1 MKIVIA
7 EKPSVARDLARVLG
21 AKDKKTG
28 YIEGN
33 GYCFTWAF
41 GHLIQLAQPEAYGYS
56 EWSESNLPM
65 LPEKFQLISNQKY
78 NPSKKQYEPDTG
90 VLKQLNVIKKLF
102 TDGEEII
109 VATDAGREGELI
121 FRYIYE
127 YLNCKKPFRRL
138 WISSQTDKA
147 ILEGFSK
154 LQDGRKYDTLY
165 YSAKGR
171 SEADWL
177 VGMNATR
184 ALTISSGIKG
194 VFSLGRVQTPTLA
207 MICERYIS
215 NKDFVPEI
223 YFKVVLAFNKDSIDF
238 TALSEKSYKS
248 KDEALKA
255 ENEANTGEYGNI
267 IDVEIKDK
275 KEAPPLLYDL
285 TSLQQ
290 EANKKFGLS
299 ADQTL
304 KIAQNLYESKLI
316 TYPRTGSR
324 YISDDVFENIPHLI
338 TQFENNAFFGPAAK
352 YLKGKKLNKKSVNN
366 NKVTD
371 HHALLPT
378 ENAASGLAGDE
389 LNIYNLIVSRLL
401 ESFHEDCLKKVT
413 KITIDAKA
421 NYITNGT
428 IILHPGWRMV
438 KNQEEDEEEKTED
451 SINTKLPELTKD
463 EQLKIKNSS
472 VEQKQTK
479 PKPIHNE
486 ASLLKAM
493 ETCGREVEDDELKE
507 AMKDT
512 GLGTPATRASIIE
525 TLFTRNYIER
535 QKKSLVPTERGMAVY
550 NLVKEKSIAKP
561 MLTGQWE
568 KKLEDIRN
576 GDLQPNV
583 FSSYITEYTKEITN
597 ELLTV
602 SSEFKATTDKLNS
615 ALNTSIGIC
624 PKCTK
629 GSIRSGEKNYYCSD
643 YKNGCTFKI
652 WKEIA
657 GKKIPETLIK
667 LLIEKGKTSVIK
679 GFKNKEG
686 KDFGAA
692 LKLVE
697 NEVKFDFPEQKN
709 K

>member
-21 AKDKKTG
+21 ANKKKEG
-28 YIEGN
+28 YLEGE

-41 GHLIQLAQPEAYGYS
+41 GHLIQLAQPESYGYAD
-56 EWSESNLPM
+56 WSADNLPM
-65 LPEKFQLISNQKY
+65 LPEKFKLVTNQKY
-78 NPSKKQYEPDTG
+78 NQAKKKYEADAG

-102 TDGEEII
+102 IDCDEII

-127 YLNCKKPFRRL
+127 FLECKKPFKRL

-154 LQDGRKYDTLY
+154 LQDGKKYDTLY

-207 MICERYIS
+207 MICERYVS
-215 NKDFVPEI
+215 NKNFVPEI
-223 YFKVVLAFNKDSIDF
+223 YFKVVLSFSKNNIDF

-248 KDEALKA
+248 KDDALKA
-255 ENEANTGEYGNI
+255 ENEAKTVLYANI
-267 IDVEIKDK
+267 SNIEVKDK
-275 KEAPPLLYDL
+275 KETPPLLYDL

-290 EANKKFGLS
+290 DANKKFSLS

-324 YISDDVFENIPHLI
+324 FISDDVFENIATLI
-338 TQFENNAFFGPAAK
+338 TQFENHTYFGQAAK
-352 YLKGKKLNKKSVNN
+352 YLKGKKLNKKSVNDA
-366 NKVTD
+366 KVTD

-378 ENAASGLAGDE
+378 ENIAPELKGDE
-389 LNIYNLIVSRLL
+389 LNIYHLIVSRLI
-401 ESFHEDCLKKVT
+401 EAFHEDCLKKVT
-413 KITIDAKA
+413 KVTIDAKTI
-421 NYITNGT
+421 YIANGT
-428 IILHPGWRMV
+428 VILHPGWRMV
-438 KNQEEDEEEKTED
+438 KNQEEEEEEKTED
-451 SINTKLPELTKD
+451 NINIKLPELIKD
-463 EQLKIKNSS
+463 EQLKIISSS
-472 VEQKQTK
+472 VDQKQTK

-493 ETCGREVEDDELKE
+493 ETCGREVEDEELKE
-507 AMKDT
+507 AMKET
-512 GLGTPATRASIIE
+512 GLGTPATRAAIIE
-525 TLFTRNYIER
+525 TLFTRAYRKAEKN
-535 QKKSLVPTERGMAVY
+535 LVPTDRGMAVY
-550 NLVKEKSIAKP
+550 NLVREKSISKP
-561 MLTGQWE
+561 LLTGQWE
-568 KKLEDIRN
+568 KKLEDMRK
-576 GDLQPNV
+576 GELEPSV
-583 FSSYITEYTKEITN
+583 FKTYIIDYTKEITS

-602 SSEFKATTDKLNS
+602 DKEFKATADKLNTADNS
-615 ALNTSIGIC
+615 GAGIC
-624 PKCTK
+624 PACKK
-629 GSIRSGEKNYYCSD
+629 GNVREGKKNYYCTA
-643 YKNGCTFKI
+643 YKEGCTFKI

-657 GKKIPETLIK
+657 GRKITELQIK
-667 LLIEKGKTSVIK
+667 TLIEKGKTSIIK
-679 GFKNKEG
+679 GFKNKNG
-686 KDFGAA
+686 KDFAA
-692 LKLVE
+692 SLKLIE
-697 NEVKFDFPEQKN
+697 NEVKFDFPEQN

>member
-21 AKDKKTG
+21 ANKKKEG
-28 YIEGN
+28 YLEGD

-41 GHLIQLAQPEAYGYS
+41 GHLIQLAQPESYGYAD
-56 EWSESNLPM
+56 WSAANLPM
-65 LPEKFQLISNQKY
+65 LPEKFKLVTNQKY
-78 NPSKKQYEPDTG
+78 NQVNKKYEPDTG

-102 TDGEEII
+102 IDCDEII

-127 YLNCKKPFRRL
+127 FLECKKPFKRL

-154 LQDGRKYDTLY
+154 LQDGKKYDTLY

-207 MICERYIS
+207 MICERYVS
-215 NKDFVPEI
+215 NKNFIPEI
-223 YFKVVLAFNKDSIDF
+223 YFKVVLFFNKNNIDF

-248 KDEALKA
+248 KDEAVKA
-255 ENEANTGEYGNI
+255 ENEAKMGQCGI
-267 IDVEIKDK
+267 ITDIEVKDK
-275 KEAPPLLYDL
+275 KETPPLLYDL

-290 EANKKFGLS
+290 DANKKYSLS

-324 YISDDVFENIPHLI
+324 FISEDVFENVVSLI
-338 TQFENNAFFGPAAK
+338 AQFENHTYFGQAAK
-352 YLKGKKLNKKSVNN
+352 YLKGKKINKKSVNDE
-366 NKVTD
+366 KVTD

-378 ENAASGLAGDE
+378 ENIASELKGDE
-389 LNIYNLIVSRLL
+389 LNIYHLIVSRLI
-401 ESFHEDCLKKVT
+401 EAFHEDCLKKVT
-413 KITIDAKA
+413 KVIIDAKA
-421 NYITNGT
+421 IYIANGT
-428 IILHPGWRMV
+428 VILHPGWRMV
-438 KNQEEDEEEKTED
+438 KGQEEDEEEKTED
-451 SINTKLPELTKD
+451 NVNMKLPELIKE
-463 EQLKIKNSS
+463 EQLKIINSS
-472 VEQKQTK
+472 VDQKQTK

-493 ETCGREVEDDELKE
+493 ETCGREVEDEELKE
-507 AMKDT
+507 AMKET
-512 GLGTPATRASIIE
+512 GLGTPATRAAIIE
-525 TLFTRNYIER
+525 TLFARAYVER
-535 QKKSLVPTERGMAVY
+535 QKKNLVPTDRGMAVY
-550 NLVKEKSIAKP
+550 NLVKQKSISKP
-561 MLTGQWE
+561 LLTGQWE
-568 KKLEDIRN
+568 KKLEDIRK
-576 GDLQPNV
+576 GELEPSV
-583 FSSYITEYTKEITN
+583 FKTYIIDYTKEITS

-602 SSEFKATTDKLNS
+602 DNEFKATADKLNT
-615 ALNTSIGIC
+615 AENAGAGIC
-624 PKCTK
+624 PACKK
-629 GSIRSGEKNYYCSD
+629 GNIREGEKNYYCTA
-643 YKNGCTFKI
+643 YKDGCTFKV

-657 GKKIPETLIK
+657 GRKITESQVK
-667 LLIEKGKTSVIK
+667 ALIEKGKTSIIK
-679 GFKNKEG
+679 GFKNKAG
-686 KDFGAA
+686 KEFAA
-692 LKLVE
+692 SLKLIE
-697 NEVKFDFPEQKN
+697 SEVKFDFPEQK